1 MNTGD
6 PSPIT
11 ALLLIGVLI
20 LILTSFWKIFAKAGR
35 PGWLSLIPVVN
46 LYNLIQIA
54 GRPGWWILLFLIPV
68 VNFVVAIVVTINI
81 ANKFGKSTL
90 FGVGMIFLP
99 IIFYPLLAFSDATY
113 GQ

>member
-1 MNTGD
+1 MNSGD

-11 ALLLIGVLI
+11 ALLSVGLLI
-20 LILTSFWKIFAKAGR
+20 LMLTSFWSIFSKAGR

-46 LYNLIQIA
+46 LYNLIKIA
-54 GRPGWWILLFLIPV
+54 GRPGWWILLFLVPV
-68 VNFVVAIVVTINI
+68 VNFIIAIMVTINV

-99 IIFYPLLAFSDATY
+99 FVFYPVLAFSDARY
-113 GQ
+113 EQ